1 MRRCGS
7 PPTRRGLSAE
17 SAPCGIPRVEQLPA
31 IAHYAFL
38 DREERRR
45 VARAAQRA
53 DVGLGEILVLAFQR
67 VRERRVFDR
76 ALPARLIEAQGLFAL
91 RPAARVDRGEGDVV
105 EALRAARA
113 DVEDARDLRVV
124 EKVKVDL
131 DHVLDRNEIAALLPS
146 AAPPE
151 PANRG
156 PPRPPGDSVQNWPAT
171 QGQPALAPSVGPE

>member
-1 MRRCGS
+1 MARRIS
-7 PPTRRGLSAE
+7 RRGLSF
-17 SAPCGIPRVEQLPA
+17 VEHMAAVASDALL
-31 IAHYAFL
+31 Y
-38 DREERRR
+38 RKERRGITG
-45 VARAAQRA
+45 AAQRA

-76 ALPARLIEAQGLFAL
+76 ALPARLVEAQGLFAL

-131 DHVLDRNEIAALLPS
+131 DHVLDRNEIAALLPVGV
-146 AAPPE
+146 AARAGKRAHAPL
-151 PANRG
+151 RG
-156 PPRPPGDSVQNWPAT
+156 VLVEKMPGDRSHA
-171 QGQPALAPSVGPE
+171 ALVPLVGTVHVEVAETGDL

>member
-1 MRRCGS
+1 MRRGSS
-7 PPTRRGLSAE
+7 PPARASFPQE
-17 SAPCGIPRVEQLPA
+17 SAPGGISCVEQMPA
-31 IAHYAFL
+31 IARYAFL

-67 VRERRVFDR
+67 VRERRVFDQ
-76 ALPARLIEAQGLFAL
+76 ALAARLIEAQGLLAL
-91 RPAARVDRGEGDVV
+91 RPAACVDRGEGDVV

-131 DHVLDRNEIAALLPS
+131 DHVLDRNEIAALLPVGV
-146 AAPPE
+146 AARAGKRAHAPL
-151 PANRG
+151 RG
-156 PPRPPGDSVQNWPAT
+156 V
-171 QGQPALAPSVGPE
+171 LVEKL